1 LWLYRKDDNLFE
13 EFGFFYRHFPFDF
26 LNRLILVQNG
36 HSYPSSD
43 SEYVCSAKSP
53 STLTLREPACG
64 FDSTG
69 FLASLLIE
77 NELFP
82 EKQILSNQLAPAAH
96 EEKKK

>member
-1 LWLYRKDDNLFE
+1 
-13 EFGFFYRHFPFDF
+13 
-26 LNRLILVQNG
+26 LIRN
-36 HSYPSSD
+36 
-43 SEYVCSAKSP
+43 SP
-53 STLTLREPACG
+53 P
-64 FDSTG
+64 TG